1 MLDLHAHLLALE
13 NLANDVR
20 NEITAQE
27 TAAKV
32 ASEPV
37 VAPLTTEDTLES
49 RLAAL
54 AEAEAEAPVTTE
66 ANPADVT
73 VSSAPPIFTEPATIQ
88 TPSGTKIDAKTYWD
102 MAVKMNLV
110 TQEYADQQLANL

>member
-54 AEAEAEAPVTTE
+54 AEAPVTTE